1 MAHYPTDINNF
12 NPTLFEPAVGDGGA
26 VVEEDGDVD
35 THDGDDGADVQV
47 HHEVRLQE
55 QNDKNTRKTQQ
66 LDRALL

>member
-1 MAHYPTDINNF
+1 MAHYPTDIDNF
-12 NPTLFEPAVGDGGA
+12 NPTLYEPAVGDGGA

-55 QNDKNTRKTQQ
+55 HKQKYNGKTQQ
-66 LDRALL
+66 IDRALL